1 MVIYG
6 GIDLTGN
13 IGGKFVKEILHILED
28 TVIDT
33 VKLIPFLLI
42 AYLIMEY
49 IEHKTTN
56 KTKEAIRKSG
66 RFGPLIGSILGA
78 FPQCGFSV
86 TATNLYA
93 GRVITLGTL
102 FAVYLSTSDEML
114 PILLSEGI
122 SGKLILKILGIKII
136 IGLIAGFLIDMI
148 LINKEEE
155 EQNNI
160 ENICEHEHCHCEEG
174 IWKSAIKHTI
184 NVFIFIFII
193 SLLLNIVIEYIGEDT
208 LAGLISGKPI
218 ISALIAGLI
227 GLIPNCASSVILTE
241 LYLSNVLSLA
251 VMIGGL
257 LVNAGVGLIVLFK
270 VNHNQ
275 KENIK
280 IVIWLYLIG
289 VISAILLQYLI

>member
-1 MVIYG
+1 MHE
-6 GIDLTGN
+6 L
-13 IGGKFVKEILHILED
+13 LHALEHTLED
-28 TVIDT
+28 TI
-33 VKLIPFLLI
+33 KILPFLLI

-56 KTKEAIRKSG
+56 KTREAIKKSG
-66 RFGPLIGSILGA
+66 RFGPFIGSLLGA

-114 PILLSEGI
+114 PILLSEGVA
-122 SGKLILKILGIKII
+122 GPLILKILGIKIL
-136 IGLIAGFLIDMI
+136 IGIIAGVIIDLI
-148 LINKEEE
+148 LNKFHKNKKEE
-155 EQNNI
+155 NKI
-160 ENICEHEHCHCEEG
+160 ESICEHDHCHCEEG

-193 SLLLNIVIEYIGEDT
+193 SLLLNIAIEYIGEDN
-208 LAGLISGKPI
+208 LAGLISNKPV
-218 ISALIAGLI
+218 ISALIASLI
-227 GLIPNCASSVILTE
+227 GLIPNCASSVILTQ
-241 LYLSNVLSLA
+241 LYLSNVLGLA

-275 KENIK
+275 KENIG
-280 IVIWLYLIG
+280 IVTGLYLIG
-289 VISAILLQYLI
+289 VISAIILQFIGI